1 VPPDDDLNPQG
12 DPPPTDD
19 PPAGNEP
26 PAPAGALPPEAIRNS
41 PEYKELARQNRQLA
55 RQAGVATRAEQSA
68 RAAAERQ
75 KAAAEAQEQAD
86 FEAEIAATLGEDGVA
101 AYSEIAE
108 LTASNPRA
116 AARKLAELIAQAR
129 AQSPAPAN
137 GGEAPPAP
145 GPEGGAPV
153 PPAGTP
159 PPPRGL
165 GADAPLGQPPAAQD
179 PTAQIVAELEKQY
192 GDVVERVADPATRR
206 RVTMRDRA
214 GAFISYLGASYLK
227 SGARPSNKT

>member
-1 VPPDDDLNPQG
+1 VTLDAGLNPQG

-19 PPAGNEP
+19 PPAGDAP

-55 RQAGVATRAEQSA
+55 RQAGAATRAEQMA
-68 RAAAERQ
+68 RAETERQ
-75 KAAAEAQEQAD
+75 RAAAEAQEQAD
-86 FEAEIAATLGEDGVA
+86 FETEIAATLGEDGVA

-116 AARKLAELIAQAR
+116 AARKLAELIAQVR
-129 AQSPAPAN
+129 AQSSTPAN

-145 GPEGGAPV
+145 APEGGAPV

-165 GADAPLGQPPAAQD
+165 GADAPLGQPPAVQD
-179 PTAQIVAELEKQY
+179 PTAQIITDLEKQY
-192 GDVVERVADPATRR
+192 SDVADRVADPTTRR

-214 GAFISYLGASYLK
+214 GAFIGYVGAAYLK
-227 SGARPSNKT
+227 AGARPSNKT